1 MLMDESVKEISTD
14 SIVTEGLNPRKTF
27 DPEYIKELA
36 SSIRRDGQWNPIIVK
51 PNSKGYDLIAGE
63 CRLRAVRNL
72 GHKTIKARILNI
84 DDNEACLLA
93 LKTNL
98 MRRDMNPIEEGHGIK
113 NIINMGWSIE
123 KVAKELNKSS
133 SWVYVRAK
141 LVENASEGLQNA
153 LITQTIPLSYAI
165 KISELS
171 EALQGPT
178 VDKVVRDRL
187 NFKEANI
194 LVDLLKAART
204 PEDMESI
211 FTAPKETIMSWGVSR
226 SFFSQRLETSDN
238 DLSIVEC
245 GCGTKFVVDWTR
257 HNVVSKQIHRN
268 QRIDR
273 FFGKALKFLRKKV

>member
-1 MLMDESVKEISTD
+1 MNEPVKEIPTD
-14 SIVTEGLNPRKTF
+14 SIVTGLNPRKTF

-63 CRLRAVRNL
+63 CRLRAVRSL
-72 GHKTIKARILNI
+72 RYKTIKARILDI

-113 NIINMGWSIE
+113 NLINIGWSIE
-123 KVAKELNKSS
+123 KVAKELSKSP
-133 SWVYVRAK
+133 SWVYVRAN
-141 LVENASEGLQNA
+141 LVENAREGLQNA
-153 LITQTIPLSYAI
+153 LITQTIPLSYAV

-187 NFKEANI
+187 DFKETNI
-194 LVDLLKAART
+194 LVNLLKAART
-204 PEDMESI
+204 AEELRSI
-211 FTAPKETIMSWGVSR
+211 FTAPRETIMRWGVSGG
-226 SFFSQRLETSDN
+226 FFSGRLETSDV
-238 DLSIVEC
+238 SIIEC
-245 GCGTKFVVDWTR
+245 GCGTKFVVDWAR
-257 HNVVSKQIHRN
+257 HDVISKQTHRN
-268 QRIDR
+268 QR
-273 FFGKALKFLRKKV
+273 FFGKALRFLRKKV